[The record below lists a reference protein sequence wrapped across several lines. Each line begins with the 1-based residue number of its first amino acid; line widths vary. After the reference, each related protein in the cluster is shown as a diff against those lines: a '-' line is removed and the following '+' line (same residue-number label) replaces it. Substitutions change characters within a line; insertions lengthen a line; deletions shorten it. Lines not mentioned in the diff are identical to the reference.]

1 LFYKKTNR
9 GDYDVGNIKVKNRKV
24 RIRISLGMCYKNI
37 SGWICLVWLL
47 GFSLE
52 SFGQRIFPRFT
63 ESYTSAGI
71 QLSSMHY
78 FGDLN
83 PTNNYVSTELGLT
96 RPAITLSLSRKFSD
110 HFHLRADLSYGQ
122 IRGDDFESADPT
134 HPRHKFRYARNLHF
148 RNNILE
154 FALIGVYDIFASK
167 GSFLER
173 RRFTPYILA
182 GAAVFNHNPQ
192 AKTPIEQGN
201 NWVDLQPIG
210 TEGQHSGKEG
220 YAKPYSLI
228 QPAIIGGI
236 GARWNI
242 TNFSSISFEI
252 ALRYTFFDH
261 LDDVSGLYPDM
272 GDLQSDLARAMSTR
286 GLETQAAVSGSTRE
300 PNFNPAIDVVGSDG
314 NTYTVLTGYGERRDK
329 RGEGGFNDIY
339 VMAGFRFEVIIN
351 KTAKRPRFRRRR

>member
-1 LFYKKTNR
+1 MYYKK
-9 GDYDVGNIKVKNRKV
+9 
-24 RIRISLGMCYKNI
+24 I
-37 SGWICLVWLL
+37 SGWICFLL
-47 GFSLE
+47 LWGISVD
-52 SFGQRIFPRFT
+52 SYSQRIFPRFT
-63 ESYTSAGI
+63 ESYMSAGV

-83 PTNNYVSTELGLT
+83 PTNNYVSTEFGLT

-154 FALIGVYDIFASK
+154 FAVIGVYDIFASH
-167 GSFLER
+167 GSFTER
-173 RRFTPYILA
+173 KRFTPYILA

-201 NWVDLQPIG
+201 VWTDLQPLG
-210 TEGQHSGKEG
+210 TEGQQSGKTG

-228 QPAIIGGI
+228 QPAIIGGV
-236 GARWNI
+236 GARWKL
-242 TNFSSISFEI
+242 TNFSSIAFEVS
-252 ALRYTFFDH
+252 LRYTFFDH

-272 GDLQSDLARAMSTR
+272 GDLQSDLARTMSAR
-286 GLETQAAVSGSTRE
+286 SLETQAAVSGTTRE
-300 PNFNPAIDVVGSDG
+300 MPVGPAVTVVGSDG
-314 NTYTVLTGYGERRDK
+314 NNYNILNGFGERRDK

-339 VMAGFRFEVIIN
+339 VMAGFRFEIIIN
-351 KTAKRPRFRRRR
+351 KTARRPRFRRRR